1 MVSPHTWSFR
11 QAEIATGRSMQAR
24 SRHKLGKFQTWMENY
39 AFFMKINNRGG
50 TLLCRR
56 FHKTELMNDEEDSY
70 C

>member
-1 MVSPHTWSFR
+1 MLGLATNWASFKHGWK
-11 QAEIATGRSMQAR
+11 IM
-24 SRHKLGKFQTWMENY
+24 H
-39 AFFMKINNRGG
+39 FFMKINNRGG